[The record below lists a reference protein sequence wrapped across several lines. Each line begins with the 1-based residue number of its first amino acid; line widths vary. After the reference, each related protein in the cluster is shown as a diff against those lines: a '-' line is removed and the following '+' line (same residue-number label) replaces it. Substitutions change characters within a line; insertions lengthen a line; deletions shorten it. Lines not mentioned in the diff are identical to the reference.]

1 MEVKLNV
8 NIQVRDGDWH
18 TLADRQVAIE
28 ATIPELLAA
37 VKTGVLQMA
46 ASSALERADKE
57 LKAAQQ
63 EAA

>member
-46 ASSALERADKE
+46 AASALERADKE
-57 LKAAQQ
+57 LKAVQQ